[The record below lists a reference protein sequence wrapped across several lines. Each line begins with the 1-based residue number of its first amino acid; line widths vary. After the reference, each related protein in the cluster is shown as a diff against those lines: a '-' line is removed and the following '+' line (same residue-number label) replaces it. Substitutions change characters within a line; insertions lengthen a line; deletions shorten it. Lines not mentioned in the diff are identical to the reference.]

1 MVMLPNMNLELPD
14 VGQDIDAWG
23 AILNADLSLV
33 DAHDHTSGKGIPIR
47 AAALDIDGDVA
58 FGGNGLTTVG
68 RVDFSEVA
76 ALAAGAGV
84 LFMSSS
90 DHELY
95 WRTSGGT
102 NVKLTSGTTINT
114 TLVGGIVGD
123 YTSVGAEVAYDDS
136 NDRYTFK
143 QQSGT
148 WARLASGDV
157 RLYEFNTTESLFVGL
172 AAPSALAASF
182 TITMPLAAPGSKSL
196 VHMDS
201 SGVLTATN
209 TLDSNV
215 SITLQGTGVVKH
227 GDYIKTF
234 HPYDINSTGTIT
246 KTSGVTSVGSSG
258 TNYFLPL
265 PGFDVGDR
273 IKSIVVDLFGNGTD
287 DMTMSFTKTNTG
299 VETVVNSTTH
309 NNQAAS
315 WSRVTFDVT
324 DTTVADGDSFQ
335 LGFSSNGTAQRVG
348 SVCVTY
354 DRP

>member
-1 MVMLPNMNLELPD
+1 MTTLPNISIELPD
-14 VGQDIDAWG
+14 VGQDVDEWG
-23 AILNADLSLV
+23 AILNADLSLI
-33 DAHDHTSGKGIPIR
+33 DAHDHTSGKGVRIR

-84 LFMSSS
+84 LFMSSA
-90 DHELY
+90 DQELY
-95 WRTSGGT
+95 WRTAGGT
-102 NVKLTSGTTINT
+102 NVKLTSGTSINT
-114 TLVGGIVGD
+114 TLVGGILGD
-123 YTSVGAEVAYDDS
+123 YTSVGAVVAYDDS
-136 NDRYTFK
+136 GDRYTFK
-143 QQSGT
+143 QQSGN

-157 RLYEFNTTESLFVGL
+157 RLFEFNTTDAVFVGL
-172 AAPSALAASF
+172 AAPAALGASY
-182 TITMPLAAPGSKSL
+182 TITMPTAAPGSKSL
-196 VHMDS
+196 VHMDT

-209 TLDSNV
+209 TLDSNLN
-215 SITLQGTGVVKH
+215 ITLQGTGVVKH

-234 HPYDINSTGTIT
+234 HPYDIHTTGTVT
-246 KTSGVTSVGSSG
+246 KTSGVTSLGSAG

-265 PGFDVGDR
+265 PGFDVGQR
-273 IKSIVVDLFGNGTD
+273 IKSIVVDLFGNGAD
-287 DMTMSFTKTNTG
+287 DMTMSFTRTNTG
-299 VETVVNSTTH
+299 SETVIDSTTH

-315 WSRVTFDVT
+315 WSRVTFNVT

-335 LGFSSNGTAQRVG
+335 IGFSSNGTAQRVG